1 MKLSNCFER
10 IRCVAPA
17 MMLLSL
23 AAGVCTA
30 EKITALRPL
39 LTAVCQATPDVDG
52 RKLGQDG
59 HRDV

>member
-30 EKITALRPL
+30 EKITEITLPGARVFPESITS
-39 LTAVCQATPDVDG
+39 TADG
-52 RKLGQDG
+52 SPSG
-59 HRDV
+59 HTGC